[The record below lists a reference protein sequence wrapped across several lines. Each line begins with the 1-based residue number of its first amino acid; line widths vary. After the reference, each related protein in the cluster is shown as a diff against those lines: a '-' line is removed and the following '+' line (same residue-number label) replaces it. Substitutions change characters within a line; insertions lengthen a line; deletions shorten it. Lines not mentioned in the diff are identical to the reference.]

1 MTDLDDV
8 AGEQINELSKAV
20 GGPPAGPATEPS
32 SSKRRGPDRGLLIA
46 SLVIASGVALIV
58 WGFFSAITGDEGI
71 TRPPEIESVSPVE
84 NAVQVLQ
91 QEGIAVDLEFG
102 YEAVLIVDGIELETT
117 NIGELEAEPGQLL
130 AFPPTAIFDPG
141 NSIISFTPSDG
152 AEITEFSQGR
162 HQVRVLYWRV
172 DEGRESARS
181 YNWSFEV
188 V

>member
-1 MTDLDDV
+1 MTDLDNPVEHD
-8 AGEQINELSKAV
+8 E
-20 GGPPAGPATEPS
+20 ATS
-32 SSKRRGPDRGLLIA
+32 LTSTKRRGPDRGLLIA
-46 SLVIASGVALIV
+46 SLVIAAGLALII
-58 WGFFSAITGDEGI
+58 WGFFSAITGNEGVD
-71 TRPPEIESVSPVE
+71 RPAEIESISPVE

-102 YEAVLIVDGIELETT
+102 YEALLIVDGIELETT

-152 AEITEFSQGR
+152 AQITELVQGR
-162 HQVRVLYWRV
+162 HEVRLVYWRV
-172 DEGRESARS
+172 DEGRDNARS
-181 YNWSFEV
+181 YSWSFEV

>member
-1 MTDLDDV
+1 MACGLARHDKGVTDLD
-8 AGEQINELSKAV
+8 ELVEHDETPSLA
-20 GGPPAGPATEPS
+20 PA
-32 SSKRRGPDRGLLIA
+32 KRRRPDRGLLIA
-46 SLVIASGVALIV
+46 SLVIAAGLTLIV
-58 WGFFSAITGDEGI
+58 WGFFSAITGDEGVN
-71 TRPPEIESVSPVE
+71 RPAEIESISPVE

-141 NSIISFTPSDG
+141 YSIISFTPSDD
-152 AEITEFSQGR
+152 AQITEFVQGR
-162 HQVRVLYWRV
+162 HQARVRYWRG
-172 DEGRESARS
+172 DEGRDNARS
-181 YNWSFEV
+181 YNWFFEV

>member
-1 MTDLDDV
+1 MVPRVACEVVRHDAGVTSLDSPV
-8 AGEQINELSKAV
+8 EQPDAPS
-20 GGPPAGPATEPS
+20 AT
-32 SSKRRGPDRGLLIA
+32 KRRRPDRGLLIA
-46 SLVIASGVALIV
+46 SFVIAAGVVLIV

-71 TRPPEIESVSPVE
+71 TRPAAIESISPVE

-102 YEAVLIVDGIELETT
+102 YAAQLIVDGIELDTT

-141 NSIISFTPSDG
+141 NSIISFTPTDD
-152 AEITEFSQGR
+152 ALITEFTQGR
-162 HQVRVLYWRV
+162 HQVRLLYWRI
-172 DEGRESARS
+172 DEGRETARS
-181 YNWSFEV
+181 YSWTFEV

>member
-1 MTDLDDV
+1 MACGLARHDKGVTDLDDPV
-8 AGEQINELSKAV
+8 EHDETPSLA
-20 GGPPAGPATEPS
+20 PA
-32 SSKRRGPDRGLLIA
+32 KRRRPDRGLLIA
-46 SLVIASGVALIV
+46 SLVIAAGLTLIV
-58 WGFFSAITGDEGI
+58 WGFFSAITGDEGVN
-71 TRPPEIESVSPVE
+71 RPAEIESISPVE

-141 NSIISFTPSDG
+141 NSIITFTPSDD
-152 AEITEFSQGR
+152 AQITEFVQGR
-162 HQVRVLYWRV
+162 HQARVLYWRV
-172 DEGRESARS
+172 DEGRDNARS
-181 YNWSFEV
+181 YNWFFEV